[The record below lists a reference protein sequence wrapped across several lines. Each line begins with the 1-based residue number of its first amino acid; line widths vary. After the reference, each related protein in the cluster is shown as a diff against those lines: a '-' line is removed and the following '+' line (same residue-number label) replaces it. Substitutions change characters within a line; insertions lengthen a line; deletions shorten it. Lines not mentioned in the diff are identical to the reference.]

1 MKVST
6 KKGGVLVAAA
16 VAFGAM
22 GGAALDSVV
31 LSPDPAM
38 AAGST
43 AAASGLTDP
52 TQGELLSTAFS
63 DLAEQVTPAVVRI
76 EVRTAGEVAR
86 STGNRPMQ
94 IPEPFR
100 QFFDMPDMPRA
111 PQGPRVGGG
120 SGYLISDDG
129 YIITNNHVVEGADQI
144 EVTLHDRRSFP
155 AEVVGTDPTTDVAVI
170 RIDAADLPHLEWGNS
185 SELRVGAWIMA
196 IGNPGFGGS
205 QLDYTV
211 TTGIVSAMGRPLSL
225 IGRGLQSDPRF
236 GAELSGY
243 AIENFIQT
251 DAVINPG
258 NSGGPMVDMRGRV
271 VGMNTAIASTNG
283 QYQGYGFAVPSD
295 LVRRVAMDLMDD
307 GVVERA
313 WLGIQMTPVT
323 PEDAEAFGL
332 PSVSGVVVQAVTEDG
347 PAEGADLRQGDVIVS
362 VDGRDV
368 VSAGSLQEM
377 IATRQPGDDVTVGF
391 YRDGRAEETRIR
403 LGEAPVNGALSAP
416 RSDAREGRGE
426 AVGRLGL
433 TLQPLTGPLAG
444 QLGFEEEG
452 GLVVS
457 GVDPMGPAASR
468 GITNGL
474 RLEQIDD
481 VTVRANGDVEKALS
495 GKESGEVVT
504 LRVRSPGGDLR
515 IVNVRLR

>member
-1 MKVST
+1 
-6 KKGGVLVAAA
+6 
-16 VAFGAM
+16 
-22 GGAALDSVV
+22 
-31 LSPDPAM
+31 
-38 AAGST
+38 
-43 AAASGLTDP
+43 
-52 TQGELLSTAFS
+52 
-63 DLAEQVTPAVVRI
+63 
-76 EVRTAGEVAR
+76 
-86 STGNRPMQ
+86 
-94 IPEPFR
+94 
-100 QFFDMPDMPRA
+100 
-111 PQGPRVGGG
+111 
-120 SGYLISDDG
+120 
-129 YIITNNHVVEGADQI
+129 
-144 EVTLHDRRSFP
+144 
-155 AEVVGTDPTTDVAVI
+155 
-170 RIDAADLPHLEWGNS
+170 
-185 SELRVGAWIMA
+185 
-196 IGNPGFGGS
+196 
-205 QLDYTV
+205 
-211 TTGIVSAMGRPLSL
+211 
-225 IGRGLQSDPRF
+225 
-236 GAELSGY
+236 
-243 AIENFIQT
+243 
-251 DAVINPG
+251 
-258 NSGGPMVDMRGRV
+258 MVDMRGRV

>member
-16 VAFGAM
+16 VAFGAI
-22 GGAALDSVV
+22 GGAALNSVV
-31 LSPDPAM
+31 LTPDPAL
-38 AAGST
+38 AAGSNAT
-43 AAASGLTDP
+43 VELTDP
-52 TQGELLSTAFS
+52 TPGELLSTAFA
-63 DLAEQVTPAVVRI
+63 DLAEHVTPAVVRI
-76 EVRTAGEVAR
+76 EVRTGGQVAQ
-86 STGNRPMQ
+86 STGSRQ
-94 IPEPFR
+94 IPEQFR
-100 QFFDMPDMPRA
+100 EFFDMPEAPRS

-120 SGYLISDDG
+120 SGYLISEDG

-144 EVTLHDRRSFP
+144 KVTLHDRRSFP

-170 RIDAADLPHLEWGNS
+170 RIEAADLPRLEWGS
-185 SELRVGAWIMA
+185 SSDLRVGAWIMA

-225 IGRGLQSDPRF
+225 IGRGLQADPRF

-323 PEDAEAFGL
+323 PEDAEAFEL
-332 PSVSGVVVQAVTEDG
+332 PSVSGVVVQAVTEGG
-347 PAEGADLRQGDVIVS
+347 PAEAAELRQGDVIVS
-362 VDGRDV
+362 VDGREV
-368 VSAGSLQEM
+368 ISGGSLQEM
-377 IATRQPGDDVTVGF
+377 IATRQPGDEVTVVL
-391 YRDGRAEETRIR
+391 YRDGRAQELRIR
-403 LGEAPVNGALSAP
+403 LGEAPVNGALSAL
-416 RSDAREGRGE
+416 RENARAERGE

-433 TLQPLTGPLAG
+433 TLQPLTGPLAD

-452 GLVVS
+452 GLVVA

-468 GITNGL
+468 GLTNGL
-474 RLEQIDD
+474 LLEEIDD
-481 VTVRANGDVEKALS
+481 VEVRSGADVAKALS
-495 GKESGEVVT
+495 EKESGDVVT
-504 LRVRSPGGDLR
+504 LRVRSPSGDLR
-515 IVNVRLR
+515 MVNVRLR